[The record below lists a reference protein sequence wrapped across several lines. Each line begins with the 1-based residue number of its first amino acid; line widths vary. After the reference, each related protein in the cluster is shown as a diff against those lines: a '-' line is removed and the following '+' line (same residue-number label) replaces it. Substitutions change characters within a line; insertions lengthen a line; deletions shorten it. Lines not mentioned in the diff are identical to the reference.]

1 MPARI
6 TVRDGHAGDAAAL
19 CGLVTPLAR
28 HLLDAGPG
36 TAPGTHPLLATFT
49 AESFAQRLLSP
60 QFAHYVAE
68 QDNRLCGMI
77 ALRDGS
83 HVQHLF
89 VRDDTR
95 RRGIARQ
102 LWEHALRLH
111 GDRAYTVNSSE
122 IAVPVYTR
130 FGFIGSGPAQTANGV
145 RFVPMQ
151 RRVR

>member
-1 MPARI
+1 
-6 TVRDGHAGDAAAL
+6 
-19 CGLVTPLAR
+19 
-28 HLLDAGPG
+28 
-36 TAPGTHPLLATFT
+36 
-49 AESFAQRLLSP
+49 
-60 QFAHYVAE
+60 VAE

-95 RRGIARQ
+95 GRGIARQ

-122 IAVPVYTR
+122 TAVPVYTR

-151 RRVR
+151 RQVR